1 MRAERW
7 VRPQSK
13 REITLRSDQQEPQS
27 LAVCPWMAGGMWTE
41 MWRMWITVVP
51 IGGICRSWDWPLGG
65 LTDHWVDIPGAEWG
79 TSHSNFPNISTGPP
93 MPEAT
98 HTQRQ
103 LLSKVEEGQK
113 QKGSVR
119 GRQTDRDQE
128 TETRRDR
135 DWESVASSQK
145 RDRSGTEAGRRAKP
159 LITCV
164 CGRYKSGL
172 KVGMLVLSCP
182 PKSTRP
188 QPQAYSR
195 SPSHWVSPA
204 LDGCHVR
211 SALDLG
217 FFK

>member
-145 RDRSGTEAGRRAKP
+145 RDRSRQAGQTFDHLCLWP
-159 LITCV
+159 IQI
-164 CGRYKSGL
+164 GFKSWNVGFKLPTKIHPPSTAGL
-172 KVGMLVLSCP
+172 
-182 PKSTRP
+182 
-188 QPQAYSR
+188 QPQSFTL
-195 SPSHWVSPA
+195 SQSCIGWVPCTIGS
-204 LDGCHVR
+204 
-211 SALDLG
+211 G
-217 FFK
+217 FRIF